1 MANKYEKVE
10 WEDRQSQY
18 PNRRKLVAT
27 EIENVYEVERA
38 EGEVTEPG
46 NAFDATNMNGL
57 EDRVYSAFDTL
68 DSSDIQVLDKGNH
81 FVATELDGVLSELF
95 TSASNGKSAIATAI
109 GSPASSSDTFGQLA
123 SKITAGKGQIASAI
137 GSGSS
142 SDTFSKLAELIK
154 GLNTSITS
162 LNNQINS
169 GKTQIVNAIGNT
181 RNGPASAAESFE
193 QLANRIKNDKTSF
206 YMGQVFVP
214 GGRWPE
220 KTCFKQKINV
230 SFGFK
235 PTQIFLFR
243 IPLDFTTFSLSEA
256 LMYNPIQ
263 ESVPDGR
270 WSRGIDEITETGF
283 TIWVTV
289 ASGPG
294 GSMSSCTPQIFA
306 YA

>member
-18 PNRRKLVAT
+18 PNRRKMIPT

-81 FVATELDGVLSELF
+81 FVATDLEGVLGELF

-109 GSPASSSDTFGQLA
+109 GSPASNSDSFAQLA

-137 GSGSS
+137 G
-142 SDTFSKLAELIK
+142 E
-154 GLNTSITS
+154 
-162 LNNQINS
+162 
-169 GKTQIVNAIGNT
+169 T
-181 RNGPASAAESFE
+181 RNGSASTSESFV

-206 YMGQVFVP
+206 FTGQVFVP
-214 GGRWPE
+214 GGSFPG
-220 KTCFKQKINV
+220 KI
-230 SFGFK
+230 
-235 PTQIFLFR
+235 LF
-243 IPLDFTTFSLSEA
+243 
-256 LMYNPIQ
+256 
-263 ESVPDGR
+263 
-270 WSRGIDEITETGF
+270 
-283 TIWVTV
+283 
-289 ASGPG
+289 
-294 GSMSSCTPQIFA
+294 
-306 YA
+306 